1 VVGATTT
8 TLVVSFKPNAGT
20 RVERYST
27 VTITFATKKELAFY
41 KRPTPNLKG
50 KQWEDLSATN
60 PDLYLHFE
68 VKYRDARDSETP
80 GAVVEQ
86 RPANGTRMKLGDR
99 IKVTVANEV
108 YTSPDGSGTGT
119 WDPPN
124 VNWANPC
131 RHTKWC

>member
-1 VVGATTT
+1 VGTVYQELKDIDLEGSASNIYGDGGWSNDDDAV
-8 TLVVSFKPNAGT
+8 VVSFKPNAGT
-20 RVERYST
+20 KVERYGT

-41 KRPTPNLKG
+41 KRPMPNLKG

-86 RPANGTRMKLGDR
+86 RPA
-99 IKVTVANEV
+99 
-108 YTSPDGSGTGT
+108 
-119 WDPPN
+119 
-124 VNWANPC
+124 
-131 RHTKWC
+131 